1 VALYGAIGLSAALLF
16 RGPGLKKAFWI
27 CFVVYLVG
35 IAFILMLKGTHEPYS
50 TASITLD
57 NLRGCLDF
65 VGFAAMGLG
74 AMLLW
79 RRFKAPVMRM
89 LQL

>member
-1 VALYGAIGLSAALLF
+1 
-16 RGPGLKKAFWI
+16 
-27 CFVVYLVG
+27 
-35 IAFILMLKGTHEPYS
+35 MLKGTHEPYS